1 MRHKKVNMDNKKS
14 KKSPAYG
21 EKVVKIL
28 LDMPRQAF
36 SVKKITMILEEQ
48 GDVNRTALNRAI
60 KKLIA
65 DKKIKNTK
73 GVGLGGSLKIDKDYK
88 DALAKEEKAKEKKKK
103 AAAKKAEKT
112 LKSPTKTASAKKK
125 AANKAAKKPK
135 TEKKSKNEK
144 KQKN

>member
-88 DALAKEEKAKEKKKK
+88 DALAKEEKAKENKKNAVKKRTASPKKKT
-103 AAAKKAEKT
+103 AA
-112 LKSPTKTASAKKK
+112 AKKK

-135 TEKKSKNEK
+135 K
-144 KQKN
+144 